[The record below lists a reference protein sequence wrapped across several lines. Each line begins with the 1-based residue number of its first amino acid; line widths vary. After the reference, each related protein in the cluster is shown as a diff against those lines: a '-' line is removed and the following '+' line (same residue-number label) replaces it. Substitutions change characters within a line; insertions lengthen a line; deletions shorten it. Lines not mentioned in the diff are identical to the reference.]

1 MFKQEIVIKQV
12 LKNILSKDEQPQN
25 TLRQWQLYRGLTIE
39 ILTELEHSGGM
50 TTRDI
55 STRINKTAKHSSTKL
70 SQMLSDGLVEKVE
83 KWGWRITRN
92 GINCLLITNSNNN
105 NNYVTERLQNVHR
118 TTTEPPQH
126 YHSTFPLENQEQKE
140 EECIPGCFHQKFC
153 HIKQICKIKE
163 YNDKTSVLCE
173 GCVWFKS
180 ETWTGSKDSKGN
192 TG

>member
-12 LKNILSKDEQPQN
+12 LKNILLRDEQPKI
-25 TLRQWQLYRGLTIE
+25 TFKQWQKFRGISIQ
-39 ILTELEHSGGM
+39 ILSELEHSGGM

-55 STRINKTAKHSSTKL
+55 STRIDKTPRLTSNKL
-70 SQMLSDGLVEKVE
+70 CQMRCSGLVEKVE
-83 KWGWRITRN
+83 GWGWRITRD
-92 GINCLLITNSNNN
+92 GINIINI
-105 NNYVTERLQNVHR
+105 NYASRIQQQCFRNASGMLQECN
-118 TTTEPPQH
+118 
-126 YHSTFPLENQEQKE
+126 STFPLENQEQKK